1 MADFMND
8 RPAGLFSLSIQSIE
22 WQVKNLFQEA
32 GGEKAVEL
40 MDRLAGISES
50 ERDVLLDKF
59 LEVVSK
65 IASAQSN
72 TLDSGNLNS
81 EGIAALTL
89 YNSSDAKSKTEDIN
103 SKLEDQI
110 VNYVLTALENPRRLT
125 VLDGGKND
133 RRNGGQ
139 LIDFASAKKN
149 REERTET
156 SLN

>member
-8 RPAGLFSLSIQSIE
+8 KPAGLFSLSIQSIE

-32 GGEKAVEL
+32 GGDKAIEL

-50 ERDVLLDKF
+50 EREVLLEKF

-65 IASAQSN
+65 VVSAQPAS
-72 TLDSGNLNS
+72 LNS
-81 EGIAALTL
+81 
-89 YNSSDAKSKTEDIN
+89 DASNIIQNAHSKI
-103 SKLEDQI
+103 EDQI
-110 VNYVLTALENPRRLT
+110 VNDVLAALENPRRLT
-125 VLDGGKND
+125 VLDGGKTE
-133 RRNGGQ
+133 RRNSGQ

-149 REERTET
+149 RNERTES